1 MKNPLANATCSTCR
15 ATLARAL
22 VRDVR
27 HYEETR
33 LVEITCGFCE
43 HSFLAIW
50 VDSADQNAVREE
62 DVRNAA
68 AMLAAARGLSDFM
81 SPSDL
86 ALDEAA

>member
-1 MKNPLANATCSTCR
+1 MTNPLKDATCSTCR

-22 VRDVR
+22 VREVR

-33 LVEITCGFCE
+33 LVEITCGSCE

-50 VDSADQNAVREE
+50 VDREAKGVIGHE
-62 DVRNAA
+62 DVATAA
-68 AMLAAARGLSDFM
+68 ALLAGARRLSDLM